1 MGLKLHLGCGNK
13 LLPEPWVNVDQ
24 VQPLSIPDGARFDL
38 LNLES
43 YAAWPYKD
51 NTFDEAQAIHVLE
64 HIGDTYSAF
73 VRFLTELYRVCA
85 HNAVINI
92 AVPHPRHDHF
102 LGDPSHVRPIT
113 PAVFAAFSKRLN
125 HEWIAAGYSNST
137 LGLVHNLDF
146 DLVEVREVLDP
157 EWVARLQNG
166 SIGDGQLAFAKRFY
180 NNVIMEY
187 QITLKVLK

>member
-1 MGLKLHLGCGNK
+1 MLFRS
-13 LLPEPWVNVDQ
+13 PWINVDK
-24 VQPLSIPDGARFDL
+24 VQPSTIPNGIRFDSFD
-38 LNLES
+38 LES
-43 YAAWPYKD
+43 NIMWPYKD
-51 NTFDEAQAIHVLE
+51 NTFDEVQAVHVLE
-64 HIGDTYSAF
+64 HIGETYSAF
-73 VRFLTELYRVCA
+73 VKFLAELYRVCA
-85 HNAVINI
+85 NDAIINI
-92 AVPHPRHDHF
+92 IVPHPRHDHF

>member
-64 HIGDTYSAF
+64 HIGDTY
-73 VRFLTELYRVCA
+73 
-85 HNAVINI
+85 
-92 AVPHPRHDHF
+92 
-102 LGDPSHVRPIT
+102 
-113 PAVFAAFSKRLN
+113 
-125 HEWIAAGYSNST
+125 
-137 LGLVHNLDF
+137 
-146 DLVEVREVLDP
+146 
-157 EWVARLQNG
+157 
-166 SIGDGQLAFAKRFY
+166 
-180 NNVIMEY
+180 
-187 QITLKVLK
+187 